1 MSNLAVQ
8 LADAVKSL
16 GLGTVYGDPIDVEG
30 VTLVPVALAYY
41 GFGGGSDGGDESEG
55 SGAGGGG
62 GGGGMSMPVG
72 AYIKDIDGLRFRP
85 NLVTLLAV
93 AVPVIWVSG
102 RALARVIRALKK

>member
-41 GFGGGSDGGDESEG
+41 GFGGGSEGGDESEDP
-55 SGAGGGG
+55 GASGG
-62 GGGGMSMPVG
+62 GGGGMSIPVG

-85 NLVTLLAV
+85 NLVTLMAV
-93 AVPVIWVSG
+93 AIPVICVSG
-102 RALARVIRALKK
+102 KALARIIRALKK